1 VVPFE
6 LDNSLQ
12 LAAGRFIFSQQMI
25 RPRNNALSEGFD
37 SLLRGILGQAG
48 FWGGSG

>member
-25 RPRNNALSEGFD
+25 RRVTMPCLKVSTAC
-37 SLLRGILGQAG
+37 
-48 FWGGSG
+48 